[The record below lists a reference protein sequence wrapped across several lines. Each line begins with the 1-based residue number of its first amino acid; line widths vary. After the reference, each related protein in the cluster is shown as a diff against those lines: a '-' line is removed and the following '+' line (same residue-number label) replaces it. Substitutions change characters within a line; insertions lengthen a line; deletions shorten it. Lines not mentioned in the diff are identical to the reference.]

1 MPDKD
6 KIIYYDYWNT
16 PLEILITD
24 YQVLNLENMINRVFS
39 IIFIVYIVI
48 ISLIYLNLGVLPGKI
63 LFSDSFIL
71 LNGGYRIFSGQRP
84 HVDYISPI
92 GIFPQIIV
100 SISMAFFGIKVAAL
114 SHMQIVVALLSC
126 LLAVLVSK
134 NRLPKPAGLLFA
146 LMVFINLSATFHPA
160 SQLHQTSYAE
170 IYNRQ
175 GVALVAISLLFLI
188 PLNHSGVNKSTLF
201 GHGIAISSIF
211 FILSGIKPN
220 FVVAITP
227 VLALWFFRESSRIS
241 RTGFLTGTLLA
252 LVIAGYYTGFHYL
265 NILKDYYDAGIV
277 FLHNQPAVSL
287 KSRFS
292 KFILDPLLISPV
304 RFNSDLT
311 LLLILLLSISLYREM
326 KKNSKN
332 GLVLSQNQ
340 SDQNSSIRLF
350 FCTLTTLFA
359 SLMSSKGITLKIP
372 TSLIHAAG
380 LFQMAMIM
388 GPSISRSM
396 QLPFKRP
403 TRFFAIPC
411 IVSIIITSNVIALML
426 ARDAISPTL
435 SYNQS
440 RSSSIQNLR
449 KMDSVHLNDFICNDV
464 NISMLFL
471 DDIHRDK
478 LAEMPNYV
486 DFINDGISLIKK
498 QETNGQGV
506 FSATYINP
514 FNILMNLNPPR
525 GELLWHHKK
534 RTFDQ
539 NSRIDFQSIL
549 DNSSLVIV
557 PRPLTENDIL
567 PYYNSLTE
575 YQIFISPMD
584 LDLYLDVKPVID
596 KDYIKKAESKYW
608 TIYKKK

>member
-1 MPDKD
+1 
-6 KIIYYDYWNT
+6 
-16 PLEILITD
+16 
-24 YQVLNLENMINRVFS
+24 MINRLCS

-48 ISLIYLNLGVLPGKI
+48 ISMIYLNMGALPGKI

-71 LNGGYRIFSGQRP
+71 LNGGYRILAGQRP

-100 SISMAFFGIKVAAL
+100 SISMAFFGVKVAAL

-134 NRLPKPAGLLFA
+134 NRLPKPASLIFA

-160 SQLHQTSYAE
+160 SQLNQTSYAE

-188 PLNHSGVNKSTLF
+188 PLNQSGLNKSTLF

-211 FILSGIKPN
+211 FMLSGIKPN

-252 LVIAGYYTGFHYL
+252 LAIAGYYTGFHYL

-277 FLHNQPAVSL
+277 FLNNQPVVAL
-287 KSRFS
+287 KSRIS
-292 KFILDPLLISPV
+292 RFILDPLLITPL

-311 LLLILLLSISLYREM
+311 LLLILFLSIPLYREM
-326 KKNSKN
+326 KKFPKN
-332 GLVLSQNQ
+332 GLDLPKNQ
-340 SDQNSSIRLF
+340 SDQNSIIHLF
-350 FCTLTTLFA
+350 CNLLITLFA
-359 SLMSSKGITLKIP
+359 SQMSSKGITLKIP
-372 TSLIHAAG
+372 TSLIHTAG
-380 LFQMAMIM
+380 LFQVATIM
-388 GPSISRSM
+388 GPSISRLM

-403 TRFFAIPC
+403 TRFFAILC
-411 IVSIIITSNVIALML
+411 MVLSIITGNVIALML
-426 ARDAISPTL
+426 ARDAISPVL

-471 DDIHRDK
+471 DKIHRDK

-498 QETNGQGV
+498 QETGGQGV

-514 FNILMNLNPPR
+514 FNILMNLNPPH
-525 GELLWHHKK
+525 GGLLWYHKR

-539 NSRIDFQSIL
+539 NSKIDFKSIL
-549 DNSSLVIV
+549 NNSSLVIV

-575 YQIFISPMD
+575 YQIFVSPMD
-584 LDLYLDVKPVID
+584 SDLYVNVKPVID
-596 KDYIKKAESKYW
+596 NDYIKKAESKYW